1 MNVGII
7 DVDGHSG
14 FPNLALMKLTR
25 HHRQHGDNVEI
36 YTPFGEY
43 DIVYMSKVFSFTEEY
58 GYTITNAKKIIKG
71 GTGYD
76 WSITLPD
83 EIDRLQPDY
92 SIYPQVDKKTAY
104 GFLTRGCIRKC
115 PWCIVPK
122 KEGKIH
128 PYMDVDE
135 IAIEGRT
142 NLVLMDNNVLG
153 CDYGISQVE
162 KIAERKY
169 RVDFN
174 QAMDARLVTDDLAK
188 LLARVKWL
196 NYIRFGCDTNAQI
209 APCERAIDLLHK
221 YGYKGQVMLYTM
233 LHGTLDECYERTGY
247 WRQPKY
253 LHKVYINPQ
262 PMLDLTSK
270 VQHIP
275 QWQKD
280 MARWGIRAQIFTTTD
295 FKEYIPRLGFKCKQY
310 FDEQ

>member
-1 MNVGII
+1 MA
-7 DVDGHSG
+7 DEFH
-14 FPNLALMKLTR
+14 
-25 HHRQHGDNVEI
+25 
-36 YTPFGEY
+36 GEY
-43 DIVYMSKVFSFTEEY
+43 L
-58 GYTITNAKKIIKG
+58 
-71 GTGYD
+71 
-76 WSITLPD
+76 LPGD
-83 EIDRLQPDY
+83 DTKNPL
-92 SIYPQVDKKTAY
+92 
-104 GFLTRGCIRKC
+104 L
-115 PWCIVPK
+115 
-122 KEGKIH
+122 
-128 PYMDVDE
+128 
-135 IAIEGRT
+135 
-142 NLVLMDNNVLG
+142 
-153 CDYGISQVE
+153 
-162 KIAERKY
+162 
-169 RVDFN
+169 DFG
-174 QAMDARLVTDDLAK
+174 
-188 LLARVKWL
+188 L

-233 LHGTLDECYERTGY
+233 LHGTLDECYERTGH